1 MELQTVIFYG
11 KAGAGK
17 GTQADLLRNYF
28 KQNDPQRSVL
38 YIETGA
44 AFREFAKRDNFT
56 AKRVKQ
62 TLDEGGLLPEFLPV
76 WIWTNIFIDQ
86 VSGNEHIILD
96 GLARREDEVPVLYRA
111 LEFYR
116 RPHVHIVVLDI
127 SEEEVLRRLK
137 GRGRSDDTE
146 KEIRSRLMWYEKNV
160 VPAIERWR
168 GLPWVEIHT
177 VSAAGSPE
185 EEHARVLSALGYSP
199 ATLNIQ

>member
-17 GTQADLLRNYF
+17 GTQAQLLKKYF
-28 KQNDPQRSVL
+28 EEKDPTHPVL

-62 TLDEGGLLPEFLPV
+62 TLEEGGLLPEFLPV
-76 WIWTNIFIDQ
+76 WVWTNIFIDQ
-86 VSGNEHIILD
+86 VAGNEHIILD

-116 RPHVHIVVLDI
+116 RPHIHVVVLDI
-127 SEEEVLRRLK
+127 TEAEVLSRLK
-137 GRGRSDDTE
+137 LRGRHDDTE
-146 KEIRSRLMWYEKNV
+146 QEIKVRLAWYEKNV
-160 VPAIERWR
+160 VPAIERWK
-168 GLPWVEIHT
+168 GLPWVEVHT
-177 VSAAGSPE
+177 VSAAGNPE
-185 EEHARVLSALGYSP
+185 EEHARVMQA
-199 ATLNIQ
+199 LNIA